1 LAIDRAVEF
10 GLVVERLVA
19 VIDRLAGA
27 REALAARG
35 IPLESLVTIRDLGIE
50 PDAS

>member
-1 LAIDRAVEF
+1 
-10 GLVVERLVA
+10 

-27 REALAARG
+27 EAAFAAQG

-50 PDAS
+50 PGET